1 MYQLLKKLPNGD
13 VYHTTVNDN
22 RELVEHLTGTFSC
35 TDHTVVAVINIA
47 EKTAD
52 EMRAK
57 KLEEIRVKL
66 ENFAENQQDLDPE
79 IAKIINDSFWDII

>member
-1 MYQLLKKLPNGD
+1 MYQLIKKKPNGD
-13 VYHTTVNDN
+13 TYHTTVENN
-22 RELVEHLTGTFSC
+22 RELVAHLMGTFFS

-52 EMRAK
+52 EKRAK

-66 ENFAENQQDLDPE
+66 ENFAANQQDLDPE
-79 IAKIINDSFWDII
+79 IAKIINESFWDIV